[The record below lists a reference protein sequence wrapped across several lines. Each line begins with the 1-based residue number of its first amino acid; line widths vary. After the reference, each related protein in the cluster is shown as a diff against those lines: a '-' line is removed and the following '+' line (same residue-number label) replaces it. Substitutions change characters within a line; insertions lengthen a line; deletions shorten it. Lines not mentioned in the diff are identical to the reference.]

1 MAASAASPTPNRL
14 LWADVARGLCI
25 VLVVMMH
32 STLGVQEA
40 MNATGWLNPVVEF
53 AKPFRIPAFFLVA
66 GLFFAPMLT
75 RSWPDLIDRRLLRLV
90 YVLALWSLLLFVA
103 KGGFLAL
110 ESLRQGARWFLLALL
125 EPPSALWFIH
135 ALILFSLAARLLA
148 ALPGW
153 LVLAAAATLHLAA
166 PVTGWT
172 AIDEFA
178 SRFVFFVLGCQVAG
192 GLAAFAAGPALR
204 RGLASSIVALAV
216 VINAAAVWPA
226 AFGLAA
232 LPAMLV
238 PLQSLLLGVTG
249 ALALVVVA
257 VHLARGPVGL
267 ALAYAGT
274 RSLAIYVSF
283 TVPMAVMRIVL
294 VKSGLIADVGLV
306 SLLVTCTAL
315 LAPLMFEAVAR
326 RFGLSLLFDLPG
338 AKRSVRPAPSVTGTR
353 QSRSSVCA

>member
-1 MAASAASPTPNRL
+1 MAAIAVSPTPNRL

-40 MNATGWLNPVVEF
+40 MDAKGWLNPVVEF

-110 ESLRQGARWFLLALL
+110 ESLRQGAHWFLLALL

-148 ALPGW
+148 GLPGW

-192 GLAAFAAGPALR
+192 GLAAFAAGSALR
-204 RGLASSIVALAV
+204 RGLASGIVALAV

-232 LPAMLV
+232 LPALLV

-249 ALALVVVA
+249 TLALVVVA
-257 VHLARGPVGL
+257 VHLARGAVGR

-306 SLLVTCTAL
+306 SLLVTGTAL
-315 LAPLMFEAVAR
+315 LAPLVFEAVAR
-326 RFGLSLLFDLPG
+326 RFGLSLLFDVPR
-338 AKRSVRPAPSVTGTR
+338 AKRSAHPSAAVTGTQ

>member
-1 MAASAASPTPNRL
+1 MAAIAVSPTPNRL

-40 MNATGWLNPVVEF
+40 MDANGWLNPVIEF

-75 RSWPDLIDRRLLRLV
+75 RSWPDLINRRLLRLA

-148 ALPGW
+148 GLPGW

-204 RGLASSIVALAV
+204 RGLAFGIVALAL

-232 LPAMLV
+232 LPALLV

-249 ALALVVVA
+249 TLALVVVA
-257 VHLARGPVGL
+257 VHLALGAVGR

-283 TVPMAVMRIVL
+283 TVPMAVMRILL

-306 SLLVTCTAL
+306 SLLVTGAAL
-315 LAPLMFEAVAR
+315 LAPLVFEAVAR
-326 RFGLSLLFDLPG
+326 RFGLSLLFDLPR
-338 AKRSVRPAPSVTGTR
+338 AKRSARPSAAVTGTQ